1 MKIIANAN
9 TMFLFLGYVLYVGG
23 DIIFLLLLVFLTV
36 ICSLSSDE
44 LIYEISEK
52 IFGLLLG

>member
-1 MKIIANAN
+1 MSFL
-9 TMFLFLGYVLYVGG
+9 FLFLGYVLYVGG